1 LVRAAGC
8 GPAGRGFESLRSP
21 TLLPSWLN
29 WIEYWISAP
38 VVTGSNPVGGTMKR
52 FNQIYKLMWML
63 LVALIMFLYS
73 KDRTI
78 EQSDGTIKVESA
90 FSNDPTLSSI
100 IIIFIILLTT
110 ISVLRALESRNEWR
124 KIAKEDNIND
134 KISSLEKK
142 KKD

>member
-1 LVRAAGC
+1 M
-8 GPAGRGFESLRSP
+8 
-21 TLLPSWLN
+21 
-29 WIEYWISAP
+29 
-38 VVTGSNPVGGTMKR
+38 VTGSNPVGGTMKR
-52 FNQIYKLMWML
+52 FNQIYKLMWIL
-63 LVALIMFLYS
+63 LFALIMFLYS

-100 IIIFIILLTT
+100 IILFIVLLTT

>member
-1 LVRAAGC
+1 
-8 GPAGRGFESLRSP
+8 
-21 TLLPSWLN
+21 
-29 WIEYWISAP
+29 
-38 VVTGSNPVGGTMKR
+38 MKR
-52 FNQIYKLMWML
+52 FNQIYKLMWIL

-124 KIAKEDNIND
+124 NIAKEDNIND

-142 KKD
+142 KRD